1 MNLKNLSLLEK
12 VLLYVVLPIVAV
24 FAGCMIC
31 LAGSSIGN
39 RQAAPPAS
47 EPALPLAPTS
57 APARALPTPRPAA
70 PPTVEPPPVAPRPAS
85 QCDCSRDA
93 YNCDDAQANECFSYC
108 LSTGAG
114 DVHKLDRDGDGAACE
129 SN

>member
-47 EPALPLAPTS
+47 EPAFTPTLSAPTAVPVRAAPTRLPLAP
-57 APARALPTPRPAA
+57 PTA
-70 PPTVEPPPVAPRPAS
+70 APRPAS

-108 LSTGAG
+108 LSAGAG